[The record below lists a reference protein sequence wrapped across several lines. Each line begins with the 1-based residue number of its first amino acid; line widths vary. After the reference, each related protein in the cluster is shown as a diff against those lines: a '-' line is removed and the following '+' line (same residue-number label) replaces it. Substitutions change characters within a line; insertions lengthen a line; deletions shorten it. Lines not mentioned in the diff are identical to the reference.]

1 MAPSDEDFT
10 ERRSD
15 YEDRRPSRS
24 SRRDRDDDEDD
35 DRPRRRR
42 RYEYDGPAQT
52 SGMAILSLV
61 LALAGFVTCGLTTIP
76 ALILGI
82 ISLMKIKGSGGQL
95 GGIGLAWAGIVLSGI
110 TLVIAPVGIFFST
123 MKTR

>member
-24 SRRDRDDDEDD
+24 SRRDRDD
-35 DRPRRRR
+35 
-42 RYEYDGPAQT
+42 YEYDGPAQT